1 MSATVSTCTLLQ
13 LDAGQ
18 WQAIAHRLRLLADS
32 AERSALL
39 SVTLDLGTADPAAAA
54 AHDWLDREPQTSDLC
69 YWAQPRR
76 EEYRLGLGRAV
87 LCTSAGPARFTALQ
101 ASFNGIRQQWLHD
114 AGDTDFEP
122 RACLGFAF
130 DDESADVLPNAQLGV
145 PSVVLEKIGERLRAS
160 FTTPAR
166 EMDSAVGR
174 WQSLLAA
181 EGASLGSA
189 AVGRLPDSTL
199 ARRAWR
205 ARVEAALRTIA
216 EGEIDK
222 LVLSRTLRLSLP
234 GRMLCGALLRR
245 LLHHHGESTIYAIGT
260 SRGFFCG
267 ATPERLVAL
276 RNDEVHTDALAGTAW
291 AGTSL
296 AVEKNFREQRLVVES
311 IRRALAPL
319 CSTINVPETPEVM
332 RLRDL
337 QHLHTPIVGRTHPG
351 VGLFDLLSRL
361 HPTPAVGGWPRR
373 AACDW
378 LRRHDEQRPGWYA
391 GGFGWIDRSGNGE
404 VAVAL
409 RCGLLAA
416 GCMEL
421 SAGAGIVTGSNADAE
436 YEETDIKLQT
446 MLAALRDEGEGGM
459 LQTGTAG

>member
-1 MSATVSTCTLLQ
+1 MSATVSTSTLLQ

-18 WQAIAHRLRLLADS
+18 WQAIAHRLKCLAS
-32 AERSALL
+32 GAERSALL

-54 AHDWLDREPQTSDLC
+54 AHDWLNREPQTSDLC

-145 PSVVLEKIGERLRAS
+145 PSVVLEKNGERLRAS

-166 EMDSAVGR
+166 EMDSALGR

-181 EGASLGSA
+181 EDTSSTSA
-189 AVGRLPDSTL
+189 VAGRLPDSTL
-199 ARRAWR
+199 ARRAWQ
-205 ARVEAALRTIA
+205 ARVKAALNAIG

-222 LVLSRTLRLSLP
+222 LVLSRTLRLALP
-234 GRMLCGALLRR
+234 GKMLRGALLRR
-245 LLHHHGESTIYAIGT
+245 LQHHHGESTIYAIGT

-276 RNDEVHTDALAGTAW
+276 RNGEVRTDALAGTAW

-296 AVEKNFREQRLVVES
+296 ASEKNFREQHLVVES

-319 CSTINVPETPEVM
+319 CSTIDVPDTPAVM
-332 RLRDL
+332 QLRDL
-337 QHLHTPIVGRTHPG
+337 QHLHTPIIGRTCPG
-351 VGLFDLLSRL
+351 VGLFDLLSCL
-361 HPTPAVGGWPRR
+361 HPTPAVGGSPRR
-373 AACDW
+373 AACEW

-409 RCGLLAA
+409 RCGLLTASRI
-416 GCMEL
+416 EL
-421 SAGAGIVTGSNADAE
+421 TAGAGIVAGSDAGTE

-446 MLAALRDEGEGGM
+446 MLAALQDENGEGIA
-459 LQTGTAG
+459 QRETAA

>member
-1 MSATVSTCTLLQ
+1 
-13 LDAGQ
+13 
-18 WQAIAHRLRLLADS
+18 
-32 AERSALL
+32 
-39 SVTLDLGTADPAAAA
+39 
-54 AHDWLDREPQTSDLC
+54 
-69 YWAQPRR
+69 
-76 EEYRLGLGRAV
+76 
-87 LCTSAGPARFTALQ
+87 
-101 ASFNGIRQQWLHD
+101 
-114 AGDTDFEP
+114 
-122 RACLGFAF
+122 
-130 DDESADVLPNAQLGV
+130 
-145 PSVVLEKIGERLRAS
+145 
-160 FTTPAR
+160 
-166 EMDSAVGR
+166 
-174 WQSLLAA
+174 
-181 EGASLGSA
+181 
-189 AVGRLPDSTL
+189 
-199 ARRAWR
+199 
-205 ARVEAALRTIA
+205 
-216 EGEIDK
+216 
-222 LVLSRTLRLSLP
+222 
-234 GRMLCGALLRR
+234 MLCGALLRR
-245 LLHHHGESTIYAIGT
+245 LQHHHGESTIYAIGT

-391 GGFGWIDRSGNGE
+391 GGFGWIDRNGNGE

>member
-1 MSATVSTCTLLQ
+1 MSANTLLQ
-13 LDAGQ
+13 LDAAQ
-18 WQAIAHRLRLLADS
+18 WQAIARRLRCLAGR

-39 SVTLDLGTADPAAAA
+39 SVTLDLGKPVPETAV
-54 AHDWLDREPQTSDLC
+54 AHDWLDREPRTSDIC
-69 YWAQPRR
+69 YWAQPR
-76 EEYRLGLGRAV
+76 EERYRLGLGRAV
-87 LCTSAGPARFTALQ
+87 VCTSAGPARFTALQ

-114 AGDTDFEP
+114 AGDTDFAP

-130 DDESADVLPNAQLGV
+130 DDESADILPNALLGI
-145 PSVVLEKIGERLRAS
+145 PSVVLERSGARLRAC

-166 EMDSAVGR
+166 EAGSAVAR
-174 WQSLLAA
+174 WQSLLAVA
-181 EGASLGSA
+181 DVPLRPTA
-189 AVGRLPDSTL
+189 AGRLPDSTL
-199 ARRAWR
+199 ARRAWQ
-205 ARVEAALRTIA
+205 ARVAAALRTIA

-234 GRMLCGALLRR
+234 GNMPRSALLRR
-245 LLHHHGESTIYAIGT
+245 LHHRHGESTIYAIGT

-276 RNDEVHTDALAGTAW
+276 RNNEVHADALAGTAW
-291 AGTSL
+291 AGTPL
-296 AVEKNFREQRLVVES
+296 ASEKNFREQRLVVES

-319 CSTINVPETPEVM
+319 CSAIDVPETPVVM
-332 RLRDL
+332 QLRDL
-337 QHLHTPIVGRTHPG
+337 QHLHTPVVGRAHPG

-373 AACDW
+373 TACDW

-409 RCGLLAA
+409 RCGLLTT
-416 GCMEL
+416 GRMEL
-421 SAGAGIVTGSNADAE
+421 SAGAGIVTGSDADAE

-446 MLAALRDEGEGGM
+446 MLAALRDESDESTV
-459 LQTGTAG
+459 QTGTAG